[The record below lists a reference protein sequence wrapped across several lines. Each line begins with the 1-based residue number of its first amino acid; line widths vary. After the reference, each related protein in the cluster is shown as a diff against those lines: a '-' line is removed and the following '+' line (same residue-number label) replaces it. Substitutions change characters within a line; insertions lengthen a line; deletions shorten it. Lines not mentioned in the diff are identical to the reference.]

1 MIIYSQLH
9 NTWLCYKS
17 VQFSLAVIR
26 IDESVLWCIHLSQS
40 LCECF
45 VCVRVFCV
53 KAFVDQDSNKQHIE
67 QLESCSPLLKTLD
80 LVFCISAIHQPFYI
94 SICLS
99 FTPILAVNFSDQ
111 FILLWKFTTQ
121 LCHHSWQNLEANL
134 CINFPNSQ
142 VILSQSVSKEL
153 FWEIFQKW
161 SSLLGDNISMNTL

>member
-1 MIIYSQLH
+1 MPNIIIYIFYICVFDNMIIYSQLH

-26 IDESVLWCIHLSQS
+26 IDESVYDVYICHR
-40 LCECF
+40 
-45 VCVRVFCV
+45 VCVRVFYV

-80 LVFCISAIHQPFYI
+80 LVFCISAVHQPFYI

-99 FTPILAVNFSDQ
+99 FTSILAVNFSDQ

-121 LCHHSWQNLEANL
+121 LCHHS
-134 CINFPNSQ
+134 
-142 VILSQSVSKEL
+142 
-153 FWEIFQKW
+153 
-161 SSLLGDNISMNTL
+161 